1 MPWWDAGGVQP
12 GDPAPPQAPDTALG
26 PVPTRRQAREWAL
39 VLQSQSIDASLEL
52 RADGWVLHVDP
63 AVRAKAEE
71 AIGAYETENVNWP
84 PARMKDRPRHEPS
97 GVVPLAFVAL
107 AFFFLFA
114 TGPSA
119 SDSAWFVHGTADA
132 RLLWRA
138 PWRMVTALTLHGDG
152 KHVLGNLISGSIFGA
167 AVSRRIGPGGAL
179 LAILCSGFVGNAANA
194 IFHRA
199 QGHLSI
205 GASTAVFGAVG
216 LLAAL
221 QIWANRDRPRAAR
234 TGLLRVVELAA
245 PIVGGLALL
254 GALGAAPQ
262 SDLWA
267 HIFGFLAGAA
277 IGAVLGF
284 VERQRAARPASRWGQ
299 LALGASALLIVVG
312 CWQLAMMH

>member
-1 MPWWDAGGVQP
+1 MAWWEARREGPEDL
-12 GDPAPPQAPDTALG
+12 APEEAPSTIG
-26 PVPTRRQAREWAL
+26 PVATRRQAREWAL
-39 VLQSQSIDASLEL
+39 VLQSQGIDSSLEL
-52 RADGWVLHVDP
+52 RIEGWLLHVDRGDRERAQAAIGEYEKENVDWP
-63 AVRAKAEE
+63 PVRAKD
-71 AIGAYETENVNWP
+71 T
-84 PARMKDRPRHEPS
+84 PRYEPS

-119 SDSAWFVHGTADA
+119 SDSAWFVRGTADA
-132 RLLWRA
+132 RLLWRE

-152 KHVLGNLISGSIFGA
+152 KHVLGNLVSGSIFGA

-179 LAILCSGFVGNAANA
+179 MAILCSGFVGNAANA
-194 IFHRA
+194 IYHHA

-221 QIWANRDRPRAAR
+221 QMWVNRQRPKQIR
-234 TGLLRVVELAA
+234 TGLLRVVDLGA

-262 SDLWA
+262 SDIWA
-267 HIFGFLAGAA
+267 HLFGFAAGATL
-277 IGAVLGF
+277 GVLLGF
-284 VERQRAARPASRWGQ
+284 VERGRETRPASRWVQ
-299 LALGASALLIVVG
+299 LALGSSALLVVVG
-312 CWQLAMMH
+312 CWKLAMMH